1 MACPCGSRDEGER
14 RKKAPRFHFLRQS
27 GFVSALFYFLV
38 YNKNMSNKPLT
49 KTNPYLK
56 DPEKRKSMLYTTVS
70 SSTAIEGVHAAVDKA
85 IKAVKKSGDIVILS
99 ESVVSGKSRR

>member
-1 MACPCGSRDEGER
+1 MV
-14 RKKAPRFHFLRQS
+14 K
-27 GFVSALFYFLV
+27 
-38 YNKNMSNKPLT
+38 KPLI

-56 DPEKRKSMLYTTVS
+56 DPEKRKAMFYTTVS

-85 IKAVKKSGDIVILS
+85 IKAVKEPGKIAILS